1 MKLLPLIGSLLISAA
16 PVQAFETFE
25 ELDKTCRTTEEI
37 SNMCAGAGNYVASGM
52 AVSLLCDLEAT
63 GMLTTEKI
71 LLSWDK
77 LKELWTFNSRDP
89 MWNAGAEKMLEN
101 FPECTIKPIP

>member
-25 ELDKTCRTTEEI
+25 ELYKACETTEEN
-37 SNMCAGAGNYVASGM
+37 SNLCEGAANFQSLGIAAY
-52 AVSLLCDLEAT
+52 LLCDLEAT

-71 LLSWDK
+71 LLSWDN
-77 LKELWTFNSRDP
+77 LKELFTFNSRDP

-101 FPECTIKPIP
+101 LPDCSLKP

>member
-1 MKLLPLIGSLLISAA
+1 MKLIPLIGALLISAA

-25 ELDKTCRTTEEI
+25 ELNKACSASEENT
-37 SNMCAGAGNYVASGM
+37 NMCAKAGNYVASGM
-52 AVSLLCDLEAT
+52 AVSLLCGLEAT

-71 LLSWDK
+71 LLSWD
-77 LKELWTFNSRDP
+77 ELNFNSRDP

-101 FPECTIKPIP
+101 FPECTLKLIP

>member
-25 ELDKTCRTTEEI
+25 ELNKACSASEENT
-37 SNMCAGAGNYVASGM
+37 NMCAKAGNYVASGM
-52 AVSLLCDLEAT
+52 AVSLLCGLEAT

-71 LLSWDK
+71 LLSWNK
-77 LKELWTFNSRDP
+77 LKEFWTFNSRDP
-89 MWNAGAEKMLEN
+89 MWSVGAESMLEN
-101 FPECTIKPIP
+101 LPDCSLKP